1 MGVSGSF
8 IALDW
13 GTTRLRG
20 WLIGTDGAIRDKIA
34 SDDGIQSVTAG
45 GFEALLRA
53 RLAPWLVRD
62 AALPIWMAGMVG
74 SRNGWIEVPY
84 VPAPCSAADLKR
96 GAVRHRLDGHE
107 VWLVPGVSCLS
118 ADGFFDVM
126 RGEETLALGA
136 GVRDGLICQPGT
148 HSKWIEMRDGV
159 IASFATFITGE
170 LYAAMS
176 TSFIARLA
184 EDPDK
189 AEPGTAQGRLA
200 AQAAGGMLRGLFQAR
215 ARVLEGALPARS
227 VKAFISSLLVAEEVA
242 GAQHLYGEV
251 TPTLIAA
258 SPFDAL
264 YEQAL
269 GGAVKVVTPQ
279 NALLEGLRCIR
290 EALV

>member
-1 MGVSGSF
+1 MSGSF

-20 WLIGTDGAIRDKIA
+20 WLVDADGAVIDNIV
-34 SDDGIQSVTAG
+34 SDDGIQSVAVG
-45 GFEALLRA
+45 GFEVLLRA
-53 RLAPWLVRD
+53 CLAPWLSRD
-62 AALPIWMAGMVG
+62 PALPVWMAGMVG

-96 GAVRHRLDGHE
+96 AAVRHKLDGHE
-107 VWLVPGVSCLS
+107 VWLVPGVSCHS

-148 HSKWIEMRDGV
+148 HSKWIEMRDGA

-176 TSFIARLA
+176 ASFIARLSEA
-184 EDPDK
+184 PHEN
-189 AEPGTAQGRLA
+189 EPGTTQGHIA
-200 AQAAGGMLRGLFQAR
+200 AGAAGGVLRGLFQAR
-215 ARVLEGALPARS
+215 TRVLNGALPARS
-227 VKAFISSLLVAEEVA
+227 VLPFISSLLLAQEVA
-242 GAQHLYGEV
+242 GARQIYGEI
-251 TPTLIAA
+251 TPTLIADT
-258 SPFDAL
+258 PFDDL
-264 YEQAL
+264 YGQAL
-269 GGAVKVVTPQ
+269 GGAATLVNPQ
-279 NALLEGLRCIR
+279 HALLEGLRLIR